1 MPAWTPGVSLINW
14 QCESSTRQT
23 AVVSRNV
30 WIDTAIMSPSPDP
43 SDLPPPPAP
52 APPKSGSHFGA
63 RLRNYFLTGLI
74 VAGPVAIT
82 LWLTWSFVTW
92 VDGLIRPFVPQQY
105 LPETYLPWRVPGTGL
120 IIAFVGLTIL
130 GFLAANL
137 VGRTL
142 VEMGEALLNRMPLVR
157 SLYKGLKQVFE
168 TLFSES
174 GSSFRKVGL
183 IEFPS
188 PGMWSLVFLSQPASA
203 NVAERLPAGAGEH
216 LSVFMPCTPNPTT
229 GFFFYVPRARI
240 IELDIPVEAAAKLI
254 MSAGMI
260 QPEAV
265 DDQQKKLA
273 ALAATAQAAQ
283 AVRLAHEPEPGDGRD
298 QKVPAKEPAE

>member
-1 MPAWTPGVSLINW
+1 MTSSNAPG
-14 QCESSTRQT
+14 
-23 AVVSRNV
+23 
-30 WIDTAIMSPSPDP
+30 DP
-43 SDLPPPPAP
+43 PFPPELGPL
-52 APPKSGSHFGA
+52 KGGSHFGA

-92 VDGLIRPFVPQQY
+92 VDGLIRPFIPQQY

-120 IIAFVGLTIL
+120 IIAFLGLTLL

-142 VEMGEALLNRMPLVR
+142 VEMGESLLDRMPLVR
-157 SLYKGLKQVFE
+157 SIYKGLKQVFE

-188 PGMWSLVFLSQPASA
+188 PGMWSLVFLSQSPSA
-203 NVAERLPAGAGEH
+203 HVSERLPAEAGEH

-229 GFFFYVPRARI
+229 GFFFYVPRERI

-265 DDQQKKLA
+265 GDQQKKLA

-283 AVRLAHEPEPGDGRD
+283 AARLTHEAGQGKGRD
-298 QKVPAKEPAE
+298 EVERTKAAAE